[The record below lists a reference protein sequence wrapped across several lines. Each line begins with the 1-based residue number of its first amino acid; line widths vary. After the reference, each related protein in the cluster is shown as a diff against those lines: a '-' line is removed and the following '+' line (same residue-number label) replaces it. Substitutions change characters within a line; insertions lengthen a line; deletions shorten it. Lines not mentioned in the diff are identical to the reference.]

1 MQIRD
6 CVTVDAS
13 GLTLT
18 RDGYLV
24 GEARISRAG
33 NVQQY
38 MGYELGLKDDKANKV
53 FGVYRDPDVVF
64 DERSM
69 LSLAGRP
76 VTRGHPS
83 VAVDASNWKELAK
96 GQIGGTIKRD
106 GEHVVAHMA
115 IMDHASAKEV
125 ADGARSLSAGYT
137 VDVVADEGTAPD
149 GTPYQYRQAG
159 ELRFNHVA
167 YLPDNNPRAGNTRI
181 GDGAVKWGI
190 SPVHVEDQLKGQR
203 SMTTRTITVDG
214 LSVELAD
221 KDAQIVQRTLDGLTT
236 KLADA
241 EKRVA
246 DADASH
252 KTEIAAKDAE
262 IAKKDAELDAIK
274 AKVLSDA
281 DIDKRVQDRAGLI
294 TTAQAIAK
302 DLKTDGLSD
311 ADIRKAAVAAKLGDE
326 AIKDKSA
333 EYIAVRFDILA
344 DEAKKADPV
353 RDALMNRDS
362 NNLGDDASKARAKMI
377 ADMQTAHVAQAK

>member
-1 MQIRD
+1 
-6 CVTVDAS
+6 
-13 GLTLT
+13 
-18 RDGYLV
+18 
-24 GEARISRAG
+24 
-33 NVQQY
+33 
-38 MGYELGLKDDKANKV
+38 
-53 FGVYRDPDVVF
+53 
-64 DERSM
+64 
-69 LSLAGRP
+69 
-76 VTRGHPS
+76 
-83 VAVDASNWKELAK
+83 
-96 GQIGGTIKRD
+96 
-106 GEHVVAHMA
+106 
-115 IMDHASAKEV
+115 
-125 ADGARSLSAGYT
+125 
-137 VDVVADEGTAPD
+137 
-149 GTPYQYRQAG
+149 
-159 ELRFNHVA
+159 
-167 YLPDNNPRAGNTRI
+167 
-181 GDGAVKWGI
+181 
-190 SPVHVEDQLKGQR
+190 
-203 SMTTRTITVDG
+203 MTTRTITVDG

-246 DADASH
+246 DADTAH

-311 ADIRKAAVAAKLGDE
+311 ADIRKAAVVAKLGDE

>member
-6 CVTVDAS
+6 SLTVDAA
-13 GLTLT
+13 GLALT

-24 GEARISRAG
+24 GEAKISRAG

-38 MGYELGLKDDKANKV
+38 MGYELGLKDEKANQV

-115 IMDHASAKEV
+115 IMDQASAKEV
-125 ADGARSLSAGYT
+125 AEGARSLSAGYT

-159 ELRFNHVA
+159 DLRFNHVA

-181 GDGAVKWGI
+181 GDADPIRWGS
-190 SPVHVEDQLKGQR
+190 SPKLVDQKGTR

-246 DADASH
+246 DADTAH

-294 TTAQAIAK
+294 TTAQSIAK
-302 DLKTDGLSD
+302 DLKTEGLSD
-311 ADIRKAAVAAKLGDE
+311 ADIRKAAVVAKLGDAAIAGKPE
-326 AIKDKSA
+326 A
-333 EYIAVRFDILA
+333 YIEARFDILA
-344 DEAKKADPV
+344 DEAKKSDPFAAAMK
-353 RDALMNRDS
+353 D
-362 NNLGDDASKARAKMI
+362 KAGNQ
-377 ADMQTAHVAQAK
+377 QTTNDNGQGAYEARLANAWKGK